1 MATIE
6 KEKALDVVRQMVAD
20 GQVSQEVAEK
30 YFPELKESEDERI
43 RKSLAAYFSKIKQS
57 DMWDDEFSFGDILAW
72 FEKQGKKD
80 EEILILKDQIE
91 SLHAAIKAI
100 KETHRIELE
109 KQGEQKPT
117 DKIEPKFKVGNK
129 IKLAR
134 EPKYPARKIIAI
146 QNDAYYF
153 DEVVYL
159 PFNRQD
165 EWELVEQKPAFEMK
179 TPEESLGI
187 DSDTYSKIVDECVY
201 GEQKPVWS
209 EEDGKVTK
217 WVIDYIGNCPNE
229 SFDFYGGVGKEAVL
243 SWLNKLKGIKF
254 KDIFQLQSKQE
265 WSEEDRGN
273 LLDIKCIIDEVWH
286 NQDVREEIG
295 HSGEELESLWHWLD
309 KIWQRVEYPQDTWK
323 PTEEQIEYLA
333 KAIATLGDEGDFKT
347 ASILNNLR
355 GELKKLREA

>member
-1 MATIE
+1 MQEGGITMATIKSTE
-6 KEKALDVVRQMVAD
+6 EKAKAYDEALERAKSKIKNDKDHVLYED
-20 GQVSQEVAEK
+20 DIIEL
-30 YFPELKESEDERI
+30 FPALKESEDERI
-43 RKSLAAYFSKIKQS
+43 RKALSAFFAKFKPD
-57 DMWDDEFSFGDILAW
+57 DMFDDAFSFRDILAW

-209 EEDGKVTK
+209 EED
-217 WVIDYIGNCPNE
+217 
-229 SFDFYGGVGKEAVL
+229 
-243 SWLNKLKGIKF
+243 
-254 KDIFQLQSKQE
+254 
-265 WSEEDRGN
+265 RGN

-333 KAIATLGDEGDFKT
+333 KAVATLGDEGDCKT

-355 GELKKLREA
+355 GELKKLREE

>member
-1 MATIE
+1 MKELSIE
-6 KEKALDVVRQMVAD
+6 QKAKAYDEAIERAKSKIKNDKDHVLYEDD
-20 GQVSQEVAEK
+20 IIEL
-30 YFPELKESEDERI
+30 FPALKESEDERI

-117 DKIEPKFKVGNK
+117 DKIGPKFKVGNK

-134 EPKYPARKIIAI
+134 DPKYPARKIIAI

-165 EWELVEQKPAFEMK
+165 EWELVEQKPVFEMK
-179 TPEESLGI
+179 TQEESLGV

-201 GEQKPVWS
+201 GEQKPADKKGMNLV
-209 EEDGKVTK
+209 EEEMTPFQKKVFCI
-217 WVIDYIGNCPNE
+217 IDTTIEEEQG
-229 SFDFYGGVGKEAVL
+229 
-243 SWLNKLKGIKF
+243 LKQVCDELLRLAHDEI
-254 KDIFQLQSKQE
+254 IQNTA
-265 WSEEDRGN
+265 WSEEDRRMLIG
-273 LLDIKCIIDEVWH
+273 LIDELDAIM
-286 NQDVREEIG
+286 NKATPNEI
-295 HSGEELESLWHWLD
+295 SVYSKYINWL
-309 KIWQRVEYPQDTWK
+309 KSIRPKNTWK
-323 PTEEQIEYLA
+323 PSGEQIEYLA
-333 KAIATLGDEGDFKT
+333 KAIATLGDEGNCKT
-347 ASILNNLR
+347 ASILNYLR
-355 GELKKLREA
+355 VELKKLMEE